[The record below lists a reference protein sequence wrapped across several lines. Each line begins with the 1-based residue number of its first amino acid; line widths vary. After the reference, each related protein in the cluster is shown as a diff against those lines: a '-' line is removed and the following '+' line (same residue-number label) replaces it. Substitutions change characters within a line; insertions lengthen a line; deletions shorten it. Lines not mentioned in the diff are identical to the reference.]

1 MVSWETVVEGAS
13 MPPLVL
19 TPIQSGQGLPDCVY
33 NARLVFA
40 RTFSLWKHHNLI
52 LAPRSTPGRPN
63 HLRGNVN
70 RRQDFKVCATD
81 FHRACYCVMG

>member
-1 MVSWETVVEGAS
+1 

-52 LAPRSTPGRPN
+52 LVPQSTPSMRRPIPVKN
-63 HLRGNVN
+63 WFCFFL
-70 RRQDFKVCATD
+70 
-81 FHRACYCVMG
+81 